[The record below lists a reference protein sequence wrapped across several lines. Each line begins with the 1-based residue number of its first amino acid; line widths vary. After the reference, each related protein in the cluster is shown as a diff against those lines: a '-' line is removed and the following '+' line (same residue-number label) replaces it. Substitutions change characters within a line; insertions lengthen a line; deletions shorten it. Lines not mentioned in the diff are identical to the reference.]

1 MVDIEVY
8 SKTKQKLRQPA
19 AEWLPSTPFLMGV
32 SGPSMSGKGV
42 LVQNNIMNPELYH
55 GEKGDP
61 VFDEVHYWT
70 GSAKLDVN
78 LEKLK
83 RWTEDVLKQDPDK
96 NPAIHDGF
104 KPAEVR
110 EVIERQRKAVRKARR
125 ESKRVPQMLFVVDD
139 LADDKRTMG
148 CGLIRE
154 LMLRGRHS
162 MISTILSTQKMRA
175 IDHAC
180 RLQFTALAQFAV
192 RSIKDWEVIM
202 EEFTA
207 AIDPKVLQEM
217 YNIATSDPIRLLVH
231 GYEEQQVL
239 QKLQVRAQG
248 ALLSQVHGRSR
259 SPALHLEFGKESD
272 EPLERPDAGQTLLC
286 HRLAE
291 SRDSSEVYAS
301 LL

>member
-1 MVDIEVY
+1 
-8 SKTKQKLRQPA
+8 
-19 AEWLPSTPFLMGV
+19 
-32 SGPSMSGKGV
+32 
-42 LVQNNIMNPELYH
+42 MNR
-55 GEKGDP
+55 
-61 VFDEVHYWT
+61 
-70 GSAKLDVN
+70 N
-78 LEKLK
+78 
-83 RWTEDVLKQDPDK
+83 VLKQDPER

-175 IDHAC
+175 IDSAC
-180 RLQFTALAQFAV
+180 RLQFTSLAQFAV
-192 RSIKDWEVIM
+192 RSMEDWEVLM

-217 YNIATSDPIRLLVH
+217 HNKATSDPIRLLEH

-239 QKLQVRAQG
+239 QKLQKRTQSILGPA
-248 ALLSQVHGRSR
+248 HGRFG
-259 SPALHLEFGKESD
+259 SPRGR
-272 EPLERPDAGQTLLC
+272 ER
-286 HRLAE
+286 
-291 SRDSSEVYAS
+291 
-301 LL
+301 

>member
-8 SKTKQKLRQPA
+8 SKPKQKLRQPA
-19 AEWLPSTPFLMGV
+19 NGWLPSTPFLMGV
-32 SGPSMSGKGV
+32 SGPSVAGTGV
-42 LVQNNIMNPELYH
+42 MNHNIIMNPALDH
-55 GEKGDP
+55 DEKGYP

-78 LEKLK
+78 LDKL
-83 RWTEDVLKQDPDK
+83 RSFTEDVLKQDPEK

-104 KPAEVR
+104 NPAEVR

-125 ESKRVPQMLFVVDD
+125 ESKRIPQMLFVVDD

-162 MISTILSTQKMRA
+162 MVSTILSTQKMRA
-175 IDHAC
+175 IDSAC

-192 RSIKDWEVIM
+192 RPMKDWEVIK

-207 AIDPKVLQEM
+207 AIDPKMLQQM
-217 YNIATSDPIRLLVH
+217 YDLATSDPAWV
-231 GYEEQQVL
+231 
-239 QKLQVRAQG
+239 
-248 ALLSQVHGRSR
+248 
-259 SPALHLEFGKESD
+259 SPYGFEK
-272 EPLERPDAGQTLLC
+272 Q
-286 HRLAE
+286 
-291 SRDSSEVYAS
+291 
-301 LL
+301 